1 MTVKPMVKN
10 YRTGN
15 LSAYMIAL
23 SFKCT
28 YEYTHTHLSA
38 EQALKVG
45 LVERTTENLVIL
57 DHLR

>member
-1 MTVKPMVKN
+1 MVKN

-15 LSAYMIAL
+15 LSAHMIAL

-28 YEYTHTHLSA
+28 YEYTQTHLSA

-57 DHLR
+57 DHLRWF